1 MEAWKD
7 ELYHYGVKGMKW
19 RKRKMSKTE
28 SDARNYET
36 NARRTIDAAHDV
48 QNYYN
53 SSDPKMDMNVFHR
66 KVDHMN
72 KQIDSTAKASKRVA
86 KIRDKHAKKLI
97 RYGGYS
103 NLVKAAYSRSESE
116 RKAAAKKFKDNIK
129 NKTSKKVRR
138 RVAAIDAKNKAKA
151 YVTDLFKKR

>member
-1 MEAWKD
+1 
-7 ELYHYGVKGMKW
+7 
-19 RKRKMSKTE
+19 
-28 SDARNYET
+28 
-36 NARRTIDAAHDV
+36 
-48 QNYYN
+48 
-53 SSDPKMDMNVFHR
+53 
-66 KVDHMN
+66 MN